1 MGESTLDIPRLL
13 DVDDVVSGRAD
24 ERSIM
29 TYVSFLHRL
38 FNDNL
43 TGGQIRR
50 FSQKLAA
57 SAKAG
62 TVKHCDAHVTI
73 CLMVVLFHSY
83 LRAVTGPPLQ
93 VPQVRASRSG

>member
-1 MGESTLDIPRLL
+1 MLRQVVTFLHADETWQEEPHRVLSIAFDVGESNLDIPRLL
-13 DVDDVVSGRAD
+13 EVDDVVSGRAD

-38 FNDNL
+38 FKDDSL

-57 SAKAG
+57 SAKVGYPIYPERVHA
-62 TVKHCDAHVTI
+62 
-73 CLMVVLFHSY
+73 
-83 LRAVTGPPLQ
+83 
-93 VPQVRASRSG
+93 